1 MFDNLVEST
10 SDKGDLSRKG
20 GFFAGTMVIY
30 ATIITAILI
39 GSILW
44 YDSNLESDTLE
55 LLTELDTPIQTL
67 APEPE
72 PEPDQ
77 PKSTPTTT
85 TQEVATRQVLQYD
98 TNTPVPPK
106 EISTQQVTTKSIPP
120 GVPVRLGSSDSDV
133 SRSAGPVGPPGPVGG
148 SVGPPAPPVVAPGAP
163 PPPPPPPP
171 KATPTPAPKVIKKSG
186 GVLNGQAISKREPAY
201 PANAKA
207 VRAQG
212 AVTVQVTIN
221 PAGQVVSAT
230 AVSGHP
236 LLRAAAAQ
244 AARGWRF
251 TPTQLSGQ
259 PVEVTGTIIFNF
271 TLQ

>member
-10 SDKGDLSRKG
+10 SHKGDVSRKG
-20 GFFAGTMVIY
+20 GFFAGTLAIY
-30 ATIITAILI
+30 MLIITGIAV

-44 YDSNLESDTLE
+44 YDSNLQAENLE
-55 LLTELDTPIQTL
+55 LLTELEMPIQT

-72 PEPDQ
+72 PEQ
-77 PKSTPTTT
+77 PKEKPVTTEQQVDVRTELIASTDRPDI
-85 TQEVATRQVLQYD
+85 V
-98 TNTPVPPK
+98 PK
-106 EISTQQVTTKSIPP
+106 EVVNIASKIPSVRTN
-120 GVPVRLGSSDSDV
+120 VPTVIGS
-133 SRSAGPVGPPGPVGG
+133 RNESAAGAPSGPIGPTGGGSGPPG
-148 SVGPPAPPVVAPGAP
+148 PPVVAPAAP
-163 PPPPPPPP
+163 PPPPPPATPKPEPP
-171 KATPTPAPKVIKKSG
+171 KVVRRSG
-186 GVLNGQAISKREPAY
+186 GVLNGQAISKPQPPY

-221 PAGQVVSAT
+221 PDGQVVSAQ
-230 AVSGHP
+230 AISGHP

-251 TPTQLSGQ
+251 SPTRLSGQ

>member
-20 GFFAGTMVIY
+20 SFFAGTMVIY

-39 GSILW
+39 GSIFW
-44 YDSNLESDTLE
+44 FDANLNAESLE

-77 PKSTPTTT
+77 PKPTTPTTT
-85 TQEVATRQVLQYD
+85 VQEVATRTVLQYD

-120 GVPVRLGSSDSDV
+120 GVPVRLGTTDTDV
-133 SRSAGPVGPPGPVGG
+133 SRSAGPVGPPGPAGG
-148 SVGPPAPPVVAPGAP
+148 SVGPPAPPVAAPPGAP
-163 PPPPPPPP
+163 PPPPPTP
-171 KATPTPAPKVIKKSG
+171 KPTPVPKKVVKSG
-186 GVLNGQAISKREPAY
+186 GVLNGKATSLPKPLF
-201 PANAKA
+201 PANARA
-207 VRAQG
+207 VRASG
-212 AVTVQVTIN
+212 VVSVQV
-221 PAGQVVSAT
+221 VVDESGRVISAT

-236 LLRAAAAQ
+236 LLRSAAVT
-244 AARGWRF
+244 AARNARF
-251 TPTQLSGQ
+251 APTLLSGQ
-259 PVEVTGTIIFNF
+259 PVQVNGVINFNF
-271 TLQ
+271 TLE

>member
-39 GSILW
+39 GSIFW
-44 YDSNLESDTLE
+44 YDSNLESETLE

-85 TQEVATRQVLQYD
+85 TQEVATRTVLQYD

-106 EISTQQVTTKSIPP
+106 EISTQQVTQKSIPP

-133 SRSAGPVGPPGPVGG
+133 ARSSGPVGPPGPSGG
-148 SVGPPAPPVVAPGAP
+148 AVGPPAPPVVAPPGAP
-163 PPPPPPPP
+163 PPPPPPPTP
-171 KATPTPAPKVIKKSG
+171 KPTPEPKKVVKSG
-186 GVLNGQAISKREPAY
+186 GVLNGKASSLPQPPY

-207 VRAQG
+207 VRASG
-212 AVTVQVTIN
+212 VVSVQVVVSE
-221 PAGQVVSAT
+221 AGRVISAT

-236 LLRAAAAQ
+236 LLRAAAVA
-244 AARGWRF
+244 AARNAKF
-251 TPTQLSGQ
+251 APTMLSGQ
-259 PVEVTGTIIFNF
+259 PVQVNGVINYNF